1 MDSKKNHYYMEI
13 VTKVNGSYR
22 RLFWIRESGN
32 PAGVRCGL
40 IDRET
45 NGGHM
50 TYYNNG
56 TTHIESKAG
65 ILSEYDYIIPDN
77 MDDEYYII
85 GYSNVYP
92 ENSQLIEALDKKS
105 QAADKIVEIDESLVG
120 ESIWVNLYLAKK
132 DKAHNVLSGI
142 LTDNFS
148 KKRGLIYKEVLELN
162 HMPAHSLIILILNES
177 H

>member
-1 MDSKKNHYYMEI
+1 MSAKKNHYYMEI
-13 VTKVNGSYR
+13 VTKINGSYR

-32 PAGVRCGL
+32 PAGVRYGF
-40 IDRET
+40 ISRET

-56 TTHIESKAG
+56 STHIESKAG
-65 ILSEYDYIIPDN
+65 ILSEYDYIIPSN
-77 MDDEYYII
+77 MDDEHYIM
-85 GYSNVYP
+85 GYSNIYP
-92 ENSQLIEALDKKS
+92 ESSQSIEALDKKS
-105 QAADKIVEIDESLVG
+105 QTADKIIEIDESLVG

-132 DKAHNVLSGI
+132 NKARNVLSGI

-148 KKRGLIYKEVLELN
+148 KKRGLIYKEILELN
-162 HMPAHSLIILILNES
+162 HMSAYSLIILILNEP